1 MNAPA
6 WIASANFYQIF
17 PERFANGN
25 PALNPPQIDP
35 WDTKPSYDNF
45 LGGDLPGI
53 IQHLP
58 YLADMHIN
66 ALYLNPI
73 FAACTNHRYDAV
85 DYFAIDPQLGDL
97 DTFAALIAKAHDLG
111 IRVILDG
118 VFNHCGNGHKYFRD
132 VMRHGADSKY
142 VNWFFVEGFPVIS
155 QSDDCNYKT
164 CSGCYYLPKW
174 NVYNPEVR
182 RHHLEVAKYW
192 LNRGID
198 GWRLD
203 VPYYVNMSFWR
214 EFHDTVKTFGD
225 DKYLV
230 AEDWRDPVPWLE
242 TDLMDG
248 VMNYT
253 LRDLILAFSAD
264 ESLDAFQFAAGVNK
278 LHNRIPES
286 HRTSMF
292 NLLDSHDTER
302 VATRAKNRQS
312 AIAQAFALLYSL
324 VGTPVLYYGDE
335 NGMLGEND
343 PGCRAGMEWN
353 TNRWN
358 TDTRNLVTGLLK
370 ARSQSDV
377 LQKGSQQVKAIDAN
391 TLMVVRKYRDR
402 GAVLLL
408 HRGSG
413 RNVALTQVPL
423 KQARCLYGLPGVLG
437 ESYRLDDSHPL
448 LLEGIIDETQWK
460 ALIKTPQ
467 LC

>member
-35 WDTKPSYDNF
+35 WNAKPKYDNF
-45 LGGDLPGI
+45 LGGDLEGI

-58 YLADMHIN
+58 YLADMRIN

-85 DYFAIDPQLGDL
+85 DYFAIDPYLGDL
-97 DTFAALIAKAHDLG
+97 DAFDRLIEKAHHLG
-111 IRVILDG
+111 IHVILDG

-142 VNWFFVEGFPVIS
+142 VNWFFVEGFPVLS
-155 QSDDCNYKT
+155 ASDNCNYKT

-203 VPYYVNMSFWR
+203 VPYYVNNSFWR
-214 EFHDTVKTFGD
+214 EFHDTVKAFGD

-253 LRDLILAFSAD
+253 LRDLILAYSVD
-264 ESLDAFQFAAGVNK
+264 ESIDAFQFAEGVNK
-278 LHNRIPES
+278 LNASIPPD
-286 HRTSMF
+286 HLTSMF

-302 VATRAKNRQS
+302 IATRAKNRQTTV
-312 AIAQAFALLYSL
+312 AQAFALLYSL
-324 VGTPVLYYGDE
+324 QGTPVLYYGDE
-335 NGMLGEND
+335 NGMRGEND
-343 PGCRAGMEWN
+343 PGCRGGMVWDKEQWN
-353 TNRWN
+353 NQ
-358 TDTRNLVTGLLK
+358 TRQLVTSLLK
-370 ARSQSDV
+370 SRSQSEV
-377 LQKGSQQVKAIDAN
+377 LQQGGQIVKAVDAD
-391 TLMVVRKYRDR
+391 TVMVMRKKRDK
-402 GAVLLL
+402 GTVLLI
-408 HRGSG
+408 HRGKG
-413 RNVALTQVPL
+413 RNIPCAEVPL
-423 KQARCLYGLPGVLG
+423 KKVHSLLGHPGVLG
-437 ESYRLDDSHPL
+437 ESYRLDAARPL
-448 LLEGIIDETQWK
+448 LLEGNIDETPWNTLTQSFH
-460 ALIKTPQ
+460 
-467 LC
+467 

>member
-85 DYFAIDPQLGDL
+85 DYFAIDSQLGDL
-97 DTFAALIAKAHDLG
+97 DTFDALIAKAHDLG

-312 AIAQAFALLYSL
+312 AIAQSFALLYSL
-324 VGTPVLYYGDE
+324 QGTPVLYYGDE
-335 NGMLGEND
+335 NGMFGEND
-343 PGCRAGMEWN
+343 PGCRAGMVWD

-358 TDTRNLVTGLLK
+358 SNTRELVTGLLT
-370 ARSQSDV
+370 ARSQSTT
-377 LQKGSQQVKAIDAN
+377 LQEGYQQVKAID
-391 TLMVVRKYRDR
+391 TDTVMVMRSHKGK
-402 GAVLLL
+402 GAVLLV

-413 RNVALTQVPL
+413 KNVPL
-423 KQARCLYGLPGVLG
+423 SEVPILHARSLYGLPGMLG
-437 ESYRLDDSHPL
+437 EAYRLDNLHPL
-448 LLEGIIDETQWK
+448 LLEGEVDEPRWIFDK
-460 ALIKTPQ
+460 IL
-467 LC
+467 